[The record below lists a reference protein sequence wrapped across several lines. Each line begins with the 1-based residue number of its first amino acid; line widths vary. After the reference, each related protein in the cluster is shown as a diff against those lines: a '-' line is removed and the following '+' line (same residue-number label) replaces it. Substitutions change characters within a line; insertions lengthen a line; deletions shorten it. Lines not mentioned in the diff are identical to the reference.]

1 MFGAIKAGYK
11 VGQTPS
17 VEYLF
22 FKLAPD
28 AVPISQ
34 KQ

>member
-17 VEYLF
+17 VEYIF
-22 FKLAPD
+22 FTLVLD
-28 AVPISQ
+28 AVLIAQ